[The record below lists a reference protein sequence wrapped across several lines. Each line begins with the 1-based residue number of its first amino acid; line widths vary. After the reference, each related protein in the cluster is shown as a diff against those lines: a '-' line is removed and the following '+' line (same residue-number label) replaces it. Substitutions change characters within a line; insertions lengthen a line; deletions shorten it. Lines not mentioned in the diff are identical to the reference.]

1 MEKLVATHGCP
12 GLYYLNTSK
21 QYMAIINFGLSGL
34 ALSIDPN
41 TKECLLSKV
50 LKSVMSMK
58 EVINVI
64 EQYDK

>member
-12 GLYYLNTSK
+12 GLSYLNTSE

-50 LKSVMSMK
+50 HNSVMSMK
-58 EVINVI
+58 EVSNVI
-64 EQYDK
+64 EQ